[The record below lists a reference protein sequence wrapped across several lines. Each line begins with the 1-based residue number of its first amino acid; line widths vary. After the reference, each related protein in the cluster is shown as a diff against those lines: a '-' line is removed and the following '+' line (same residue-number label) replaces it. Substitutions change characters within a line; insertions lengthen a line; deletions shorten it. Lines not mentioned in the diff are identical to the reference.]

1 MPPFHFWT
9 ERPLLS
15 VTVTPLARNI
25 ETWQTCCNFK
35 LFVASLPR
43 FDLFFAHAAQGTNG
57 IQWFSASRSLK
68 TWLKWRNVG
77 TMKHPVCLA
86 RKQYLQT
93 GSRGR
98 VFFFFFDNL
107 CMLQQQQLFSWAFGC
122 VRYQQKDHS
131 YQIKL
136 RDGIQCPCPVVVSCW
151 VEEMIRLWRSQKG
164 FMQFNL
170 YQFMSATK

>member
-98 VFFFFFDNL
+98 VFFGFFWQFVYVTATATVL
-107 CMLQQQQLFSWAFGC
+107 MSFWVCEISTERPQLPNKAARWDTMPLSC
-122 VRYQQKDHS
+122 CC
-131 YQIKL
+131 KL
-136 RDGIQCPCPVVVSCW
+136 LGGRNDKTMKISERIHAV
-151 VEEMIRLWRSQKG
+151 
-164 FMQFNL
+164 
-170 YQFMSATK
+170 